1 MRDRV
6 HGDKSIYVKIL
17 IFNKIHFNFK
27 KENTHDA
34 V

>member
-1 MRDRV
+1 MRDGV
-6 HGDKSIYVKIL
+6 YGDKVFYVKIL